1 MRKLCKECNNLFIVF
16 NEEKTLINKDFLK
29 NTNHLERVDIFLKE
43 KLEEINNN
51 GFLNY
56 EKIKNFDIIEFQ
68 VSKFEKN
75 LI

>member
-16 NEEKTLINKDFLK
+16 NEEKTLINNDFLK

>member
-29 NTNHLERVDIFLKE
+29 NTNHLEKVDIFLKE